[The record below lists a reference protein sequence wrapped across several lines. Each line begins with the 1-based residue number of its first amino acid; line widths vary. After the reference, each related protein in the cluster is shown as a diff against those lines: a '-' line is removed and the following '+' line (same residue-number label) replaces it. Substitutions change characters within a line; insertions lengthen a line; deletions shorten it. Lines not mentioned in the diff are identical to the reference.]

1 MNINKTASNLN
12 ISGFSGPSQ
21 NYYDAQERFS
31 EILRTKLNVE
41 TPVQTETLTATNSN
55 KSAAEMNLFNNSQSF
70 SGLNFE
76 SGESLI
82 NLLAKEKLAGGN
94 GASIYNNMM
103 NKGLTIDNVVSSSNV
118 KSKTSVTAEFID
130 SKLSGTP
137 MQGLGEAFKKAESDY
152 GVNALFLTGLAI
164 HESNYGKSKIA
175 QDKNNIFGFQAYDS
189 SPYKSAAKY
198 ATKAD
203 SIDKAAAHLAKNYLS
218 EGGKYF
224 NGYSIS
230 AVGKRYATDPNWA
243 NGIEKRIKT
252 LIGA

>member
-12 ISGFSGPSQ
+12 ISGFTGPSQ
-21 NYYDAQERFS
+21 NYYDAQQRFS
-31 EILRTKLNVE
+31 DILRTKLNIE
-41 TPVQTETLTATNSN
+41 TPVQTENLSATNVN
-55 KSAAEMNLFNNSQSF
+55 KSSADINLFNNIS
-70 SGLNFE
+70 NYE
-76 SGESLI
+76 SSESLI

-94 GASIYNNMM
+94 GAAVYNNIM

-118 KSKTSVTAEFID
+118 KSTTSVTAEFIN

-137 MQGLGEAFKKAESDY
+137 MQGLGEAFKKAESDH

-164 HESNYGKSKIA
+164 HESNYGKSRIA

-218 EGGKYF
+218 EDGKYF

-230 AVGKRYATDPNWA
+230 AIGKRYATDPNWA

>member
-12 ISGFSGPSQ
+12 ISGFTGPSQ
-21 NYYDAQERFS
+21 NYYDAQQRFS
-31 EILRTKLNVE
+31 EILKTKLNVE
-41 TPVQTETLTATNSN
+41 TSDQLSATNVN
-55 KSAAEMNLFNNSQSF
+55 KSSADINLFNNGQNF
-70 SGLNFE
+70 NGANFE
-76 SGESLI
+76 SSESLI

-94 GASIYNNMM
+94 GAAVYNNIM

-118 KSKTSVTAEFID
+118 KSTTSVTAEFIN

-137 MQGLGEAFKKAESDY
+137 MQGLGEAFKKAESDH

-164 HESNYGKSKIA
+164 HESNYGKSRIA
-175 QDKNNIFGFQAYDS
+175 QDKNNIFGFQAYDK

-198 ATKAD
+198 ANKAE

-218 EGGKYF
+218 EDGKYF

-230 AVGKRYATDPNWA
+230 AIGKRYATDPNWA

-252 LIGA
+252 LMGA

>member
-12 ISGFSGPSQ
+12 ISGFNGPSQ
-21 NYYDAQERFS
+21 NYYDAQQRFS
-31 EILRTKLNVE
+31 EILKTKLNVE
-41 TPVQTETLTATNSN
+41 IPGQTDNLSATNIN
-55 KSAAEMNLFNNSQSF
+55 KSSADMNLFNNISNSQ
-70 SGLNFE
+70 

-94 GASIYNNMM
+94 GAAVYNNIM

-118 KSKTSVTAEFID
+118 KSTTSVTAEFIN

-137 MQGLGEAFKKAESDY
+137 MQGLGEAFKKAESDH

-164 HESNYGKSKIA
+164 HESNYGKSRIA
-175 QDKNNIFGFQAYDS
+175 KDKNNLFGFQAYDS

-203 SIDKAAAHLAKNYLS
+203 SIDKAAEHLSKNYLS

-230 AVGKRYATDPNWA
+230 AIGKRYATDPNWA